1 MTSMKHRTGLDRSQ
15 TLLFPERL
23 EDYIAAE
30 NPVRFLDAFIGG
42 LDLHALQFAKA
53 QCAGTG
59 RPPYDPAVLLK
70 LYLYGYL
77 HRVRSSRLLEAEC
90 HRNVEVI
97 WLLGKLAP
105 DFKTIA
111 DFRKDNPKPL
121 KAVARQFTLLC
132 RKLELFGGELLAVDG
147 SKFAAVNA
155 RDQNFNAAKLQDLID
170 RADERLSEYLK
181 ELDSADAA
189 QPGSAALSQGE
200 LAKKIAALQERQD
213 WHKELLE
220 ELQDGEDR
228 QVSVTDPDTRKMPTA
243 HGTVVGY
250 NAQMAVDAKH
260 KLIAADDVTNE
271 VTDLHQLASVALEAK
286 ANLDLKQADVVAD
299 AGYYNAAEVSRCL
312 EHNLTPYIPKSDTSA
327 NTARGLYGKSQF
339 KYDAA
344 KDVYVCPAGAELTYR
359 FATYELGRELKYYRA
374 KGCKACALKS
384 RCTRNK
390 ANRTITREENEHLME
405 AMAERMKQQPQ
416 KFKLR
421 KTLAEHPFGTIKRWF
436 GYTHFL
442 LKGLAKVGCEW
453 SLTTLAYNLKRV
465 LNLVSFEKLMST
477 LRSFTLASVAG
488 YCGGQAAEDGAAVS

>member
-1 MTSMKHRTGLDRSQ
+1 MDRSQ

-30 NPVRFLDAFIGG
+30 NPVRFLDAFVAS
-42 LDLHALQFAKA
+42 LDLHVLGFAKA
-53 QCAGTG
+53 RCADTG

-77 HRVRSSRLLEAEC
+77 HRVRSSRMLEAEC
-90 HRNVEVI
+90 QRNVEVL

-111 DFRKDNPKPL
+111 DFRKDNLQPL

-147 SKFAAVNA
+147 SKFTAVNA
-155 RDQNFNAAKLQDLID
+155 RDQNFNADKLKDLIE
-170 RADERLSEYLK
+170 RADARLAEYFQQ
-181 ELDSADAA
+181 LDAGDAA
-189 QPGSAALSQGE
+189 EPGPAALSQSE
-200 LAKKIAALQERQD
+200 LARKIAALQERQD
-213 WHKELLE
+213 WHKELLG
-220 ELQDGEDR
+220 ELDAEQK
-228 QVSVTDPDTRKMPTA
+228 QISVTDPDTRKMPTA
-243 HGTVVGY
+243 HGMIVGY
-250 NAQMAVDAKH
+250 NAQVAVDAKH
-260 KLIAADDVTNE
+260 KLIAAADVTNE
-271 VTDLHQLASVALEAK
+271 GSDYQQLANVALEAK
-286 ANLDLKQADVVAD
+286 ANLELSRTEVVAD
-299 AGYYNAAEVSRCL
+299 AGYYNASEVSRCV
-312 EHNLTPYIPKSDTSA
+312 EQQITPFIPKADTSA

-344 KDVYVCPAGAELTYR
+344 KNEYACPAGAALTYR
-359 FATYELGRELKYYRA
+359 FSTYELGRELQYYRA
-374 KGCKACALKS
+374 NGCKTCALKS

-390 ANRTITREENEHLME
+390 ANRTITREANELLME
-405 AMAERMKQQPQ
+405 AMAARMRAQPE

-442 LKGLAKVGCEW
+442 LKGLAKVQCEW

-465 LNLVSFEKLMST
+465 LNLVSFQKLM
-477 LRSFTLASVAG
+477 
-488 YCGGQAAEDGAAVS
+488 AAVA

>member
-1 MTSMKHRTGLDRSQ
+1 MNHRTGLDRSQ

-23 EDYIAAE
+23 EDYIGAE
-30 NPVRFLDAFIGG
+30 NPVRFLDAFVASLNLHG
-42 LDLHALQFAKA
+42 LGFAKA
-53 QCAGTG
+53 QCATTG
-59 RPPYDPAVLLK
+59 RPPYDPAALLK

-77 HRVRSSRLLEAEC
+77 HRVRSSRMLEAEC
-90 HRNVEVI
+90 HRNVEVL

-111 DFRKDNPKPL
+111 DFRKDNLKPL

-155 RDQNFNAAKLQDLID
+155 RDQNFNAARLQELIE
-170 RADERLSEYLK
+170 RADERLAEYLK
-181 ELDSADAA
+181 ELDQADTA
-189 QPGSAALSQGE
+189 QPGSPVLSKSE
-200 LAKKIAALQERQD
+200 LEQKIAALQERQD
-213 WHKELLE
+213 WHKELLG
-220 ELQDGEDR
+220 ELDAEQK

-243 HGTVVGY
+243 HGMVVGY
-250 NAQMAVDAKH
+250 NAQTAVDAKH

-271 VTDLHQLASVALEAK
+271 VTDLHQLADVALEAK
-286 ANLDLKQADVVAD
+286 ANLELKGAEVVAD
-299 AGYYNAAEVSRCL
+299 AGYYNAAEVTRCV
-312 EHNLTPYIPKSDTSA
+312 EQGLTPYIPKADTSA
-327 NTARGLYGKSQF
+327 NTARGLFGKSQF
-339 KYDAA
+339 RYDAA

-359 FATYELGRELKYYRA
+359 FATYELGRELRYYRA
-374 KGCKACALKS
+374 SGCKACALKS

-390 ANRTITREENEHLME
+390 GNRTITREENEHLME
-405 AMAERMKQQPQ
+405 AMAARMRAQPH

-442 LKGLAKVGCEW
+442 MKGLEKVRCEW

-465 LNLVSFEKLMST
+465 LNLMKLTELM
-477 LRSFTLASVAG
+477 
-488 YCGGQAAEDGAAVS
+488 AAVG

>member
-1 MTSMKHRTGLDRSQ
+1 MNHRPGLDRSQ

-23 EDYIAAE
+23 EDYIAPE
-30 NPVRFLDAFIGG
+30 NPVRFLDAFVAS
-42 LDLHALQFAKA
+42 LDLYALGFAKA
-53 QCAGTG
+53 RCADTG

-77 HRVRSSRLLEAEC
+77 HRIRSSRLLEAEC
-90 HRNVEVI
+90 QRNVEVI
-97 WLLGKLAP
+97 WLTGKQTP

-111 DFRKDNPKPL
+111 DFRKDNLQPL

-170 RADERLSEYLK
+170 RADARLAEYLQQ
-181 ELDSADAA
+181 LDTTDAA
-189 QPGSAALSQGE
+189 EPSHRALSKTE
-200 LAKKIAALQERQD
+200 LTAKMATLQERQD
-213 WHKELLE
+213 WHKELLAQ
-220 ELQDGEDR
+220 LDDDQK

-243 HGTVVGY
+243 HGTVLGY

-260 KLIAADDVTNE
+260 KLIAAAEVTND
-271 VTDLHQLASVALEAK
+271 VTDLQQLAAVALEAK
-286 ANLDLKQADVVAD
+286 ANLEFKQAEVVAD
-299 AGYYNAAEVSRCL
+299 AGYYNAAEVSRCV
-312 EHNLTPYIPKSDTSA
+312 EQGITPFIPKSDTSA

-339 KYDAA
+339 QYDAA

-359 FATYELGRELKYYRA
+359 FATDELGRELRYYRA
-374 KGCKACALKS
+374 SGCKTCAVKS

-390 ANRTITREENEHLME
+390 ANRTITREENEHRME
-405 AMAERMKQQPQ
+405 AMAARMRAQPH

-436 GYTHFL
+436 GYSYFL
-442 LKGLAKVGCEW
+442 LKGLAKVRCEW

-465 LNLVSFEKLMST
+465 LNLVSFEKLM
-477 LRSFTLASVAG
+477 
-488 YCGGQAAEDGAAVS
+488 AAVGVKVPQSA